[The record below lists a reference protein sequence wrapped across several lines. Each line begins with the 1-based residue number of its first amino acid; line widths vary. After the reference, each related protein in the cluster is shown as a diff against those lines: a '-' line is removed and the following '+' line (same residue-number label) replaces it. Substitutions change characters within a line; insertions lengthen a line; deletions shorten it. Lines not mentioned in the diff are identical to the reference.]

1 MLRAVVFAACAA
13 STLAYAPAAS
23 RVVSRRAASHNV
35 AVHMDETLFENVLGD
50 ELEREGAEKPWLSE
64 AGWAVYLDS
73 QDSGYAMNNKVSE
86 DFKYFTAGIFSNP
99 FEIIGDFFDGLDGM
113 TTKMFRT
120 TPKYA
125 EAEKPQKSAPA
136 AKSGGFNFFN
146 KK

>member
-1 MLRAVVFAACAA
+1 MLRAVVLAACAA

-120 TPKYA
+120 MPKY
-125 EAEKPQKSAPA
+125 SAPEQA
-136 AKSGGFNFFN
+136 KKAPAKSGGFNFFN